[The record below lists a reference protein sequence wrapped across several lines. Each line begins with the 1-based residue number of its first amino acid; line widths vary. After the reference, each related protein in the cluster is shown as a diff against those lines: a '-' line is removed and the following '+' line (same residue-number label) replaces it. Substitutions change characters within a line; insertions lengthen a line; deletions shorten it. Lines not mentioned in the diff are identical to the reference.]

1 MEIGSEGEVSPSKS
15 NEQVRGS
22 EPTSG
27 DTDEELHG
35 LSPLKAPSLHP
46 EVSVMPP
53 KEAQK
58 ISPFSSTV
66 VGGNLA
72 EH

>member
-1 MEIGSEGEVSPSKS
+1 MEIGSEGEVSPSNS

-27 DTDEELHG
+27 DTDKELHG

-46 EVSVMPP
+46 EVVPP

-66 VGGNLA
+66 VDGNLA